1 MKTDWHR
8 YNLKRR
14 VAGLPSVSSD
24 AFAEKFLLHENFED
38 DQEDEYGFVVY
49 SKRRDLSN
57 RQMTKK
63 EMKRQA
69 KMDRGRILDELEE
82 KPLRDLSPAVSESS
96 HFSLQTVES
105 LTTEGSHFESHSESG
120 LSEYEIVDAPD
131 SDSSSES
138 EDEDSFAELLP
149 LTTCFYCG
157 KRNQDIEPNI
167 NHMFKWHGL
176 YIPERSFLTDLH
188 GLLTFLS
195 TKISIDKECIIC
207 GFQGKNLTSIRQH
220 CCDKKHCFLPF
231 DGRDEHSIFVQF
243 YQFSSD
249 EPLVALPKLKKTV
262 TFQEEGE
269 PGPRLS
275 RRSNPVS
282 VRAVDRSASSDRR
295 VSGGLTL
302 KQATKADSQMQKQ
315 EVRCRNLEIKR
326 GMKKGNFQKHY
337 RDTIL
342 GT

>member
-1 MKTDWHR
+1 M
-8 YNLKRR
+8 
-14 VAGLPSVSSD
+14 PSVTSD
-24 AFAEKFLLHENFED
+24 NFAEKFLLHENFED
-38 DQEDEYGFVVY
+38 EHEDEFGFVVY

-69 KMDRGRILDELEE
+69 KLDRGRLLEELDEEE
-82 KPLRDLSPAVSESS
+82 PTRDLSPAVSESS

-120 LSEYEIVDAPD
+120 LSEYEIVDTPD
-131 SDSSSES
+131 PESSSES
-138 EDEDSFAELLP
+138 DDEDSYAELLP

-188 GLLTFLS
+188 GLLTFIS

-220 CCDKKHCFLPF
+220 CSDKKHCFLPF
-231 DGRDEHSIFVQF
+231 DSKDEASLFGQF
-243 YQFSSD
+243 YHFPSD
-249 EPLVALPKLKKTV
+249 GPTVTLPKLKKTV
-262 TFQEEGE
+262 TFQEDAE
-269 PGPRLS
+269 PGPRLL
-275 RRSNPVS
+275 RRHNTVS

-302 KQATKADSQMQKQ
+302 KQATKADLQMQKE
-315 EVRCRNLEIKR
+315 EVRCRNLEMKR

-337 RDTIL
+337 RDFIL